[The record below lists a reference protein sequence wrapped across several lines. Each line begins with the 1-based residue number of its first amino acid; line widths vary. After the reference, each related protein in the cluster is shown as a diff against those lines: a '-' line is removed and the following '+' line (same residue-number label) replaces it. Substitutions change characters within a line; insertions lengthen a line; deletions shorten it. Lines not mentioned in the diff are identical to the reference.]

1 MGVIRLTRRRSRKPP
16 MQRSILWLALSL
28 CLCGKRFTL
37 RICKACG
44 NLVFLVKLFMQNI
57 LVWPPLAFLGVL
69 SPTCLPPVVALLGS
83 GSCLGLV
90 PPFNYPSAPT
100 CLGTPYAPPIPG
112 HGTRPVIFQELRN
125 FILGIGCWDWSYHI
139 RFARRLESNG
149 FVLFQELIWLDFD
162 L

>member
-1 MGVIRLTRRRSRKPP
+1 MFRVWKSPCASMGVIRLTIRRSRKPP

-57 LVWPPLAFLGVL
+57 LVWPPVASLGVL

-83 GSCLGLV
+83 GSCLRLV

-112 HGTRPVIFQELRN
+112 HGTRPVIFQELIWNRL
-125 FILGIGCWDWSYHI
+125 LGLVASH
-139 RFARRLESNG
+139 
-149 FVLFQELIWLDFD
+149 LIWTEA
-162 L
+162 